1 MIMNVMIDHDH
12 HYKSHGI
19 LWKLTTK
26 ITMKSSAP
34 LCSAAAPLQALRL
47 WQQRRPCQ
55 ARQVFQG
62 LRPKGLVFGRGNP
75 TKSMAFE

>member
-1 MIMNVMIDHDH
+1 MIVKIVMIDHDH

-34 LCSAAAPLQALRL
+34 LRLSKLCACGNSGGLAKRAKCSKASD
-47 WQQRRPCQ
+47 
-55 ARQVFQG
+55 
-62 LRPKGLVFGRGNP
+62 PKMVFGRG
-75 TKSMAFE
+75 KSHEIHRF